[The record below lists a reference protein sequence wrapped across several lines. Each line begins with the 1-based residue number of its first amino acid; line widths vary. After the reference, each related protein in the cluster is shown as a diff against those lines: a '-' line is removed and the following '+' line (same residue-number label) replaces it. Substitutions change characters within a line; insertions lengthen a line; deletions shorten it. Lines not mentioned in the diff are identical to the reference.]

1 MSSFFPLMH
10 IQLDGAILQEVRESA
25 TALQRVYETFVH
37 STKENLLQAKKGQ
50 LTSTALWL

>member
-1 MSSFFPLMH
+1 MH